1 MNNERSDN
9 LSALTKSLIQVQRS
23 VNGAR
28 PNKTNPHLKNKYA
41 DLASVWDTCR
51 ELLADN
57 GLAVTHTFR
66 ESACG
71 EVVTCVATLLHES
84 GEYMTSSLTMKLG
97 KTTPQE
103 VGSATTYARRYTLA
117 ALVGIVIDDDD
128 DANKA
133 STPPKPKNELEET
146 KKEIA
151 RALKVYTGA
160 NKDELVGAC
169 QIAVSAGEFDMK
181 FAEEIMA
188 KMLVTK

>member
-1 MNNERSDN
+1 MNTERSEN
-9 LSALTKSLIQVQRS
+9 LSELTKALIKVQRN

-28 PNKTNPHLKNKYA
+28 PNKLNPHLKNKYA

-51 ELLADN
+51 ELLAEN

-66 ESACG
+66 ESLGG

-84 GEYMTSSLTMKLG
+84 GEFMTSSLTMKLG

-103 VGSATTYARRYTLA
+103 VGSAATYARRYTLA

-128 DANKA
+128 DGAKA
-133 STPPKPKNELEET
+133 SAPPKPKNALEDT

-151 RALKVYTGA
+151 KALKVYTGS
-160 NKDELVGAC
+160 NKDELIGEC
-169 QIAVSAGEFDMK
+169 QIAVERGEFDMR
-181 FAEEIMA
+181 FAEGIMS
-188 KMLVTK
+188 KMLVTQ